1 MKVLWLC
8 NIVLPELSD
17 IFGFR
22 KQNVGGWLTGAWE
35 ALKEDDSLE
44 LAICV
49 PVRNPERMKDGVYNN
64 FRFYSFLTVSY
75 ESNSDINSQA
85 RRFKEII
92 SEYKPN
98 IIHIWGTEYEHTY
111 SMVEAARLQGYL
123 DRIVVNI
130 QGLLE
135 YCSRVYKT
143 GIDDEIF
150 YEVDNNNSSMN
161 DELLSFR
168 NRAVYE
174 KKVLSIVKY
183 CIGRTD
189 WDKACIKDINP
200 ELRYFHC
207 GEILRSSFYNSSKW
221 SYENCEKNTIF
232 ISQASYPIKGLHLI
246 LEEMAKIKIKYPDL
260 KVYVGGEDLTLSPSQ
275 YARYIRGLIKSWEL
289 DDCIIFLGDLSESE
303 MVERYLKANVF
314 LSPSVIENSSNSICE
329 AMLLGTPVVA
339 SFVGGNS
346 SLIQNG
352 IDGFLY
358 PLNESNMMKYYIEM
372 LFDKAQICERIS
384 ANGIKKSYTSIN
396 NRETIT
402 NQIIEIYSKICM
414 DNRVE
419 NA

>member
-1 MKVLWLC
+1 MRILWLC

-22 KQNVGGWLTGAWE
+22 KQNVGGWLTGAWNE
-35 ALKEDDSLE
+35 IKKDKELQ

-49 PVRNPERMKDGVYNN
+49 PIRNPQRVKDGKFEEYKY
-64 FRFYSFLTVSY
+64 YSFLTISN
-75 ESNSDINSQA
+75 ESNCTLKNQVE
-85 RRFKEII
+85 RFKEILI
-92 SEYKPN
+92 DFKPD

-111 SMVEAARLQGYL
+111 SMIEAARKLGLL
-123 DRIVVNI
+123 DRIIVNI

-168 NRAVYE
+168 SRAVYE
-174 KKVLSIVKY
+174 KKVLGIVKY

-189 WDKACIKDINP
+189 WDKACIKEINP

-232 ISQASYPIKGLHLI
+232 ISQASYPIKGLHLV
-246 LEEMAKIKIKYPDL
+246 LEELSKLKIKYSDL
-260 KVYVGGEDLTLSPSQ
+260 KIYIAGENLKISPSS
-275 YARYIRGLIKSWEL
+275 YARYIRSLIKQLEL
-289 DDCIIFLGDLSESE
+289 DDCIYFLGELSELE
-303 MVERYLKANVF
+303 MIERYLKANVF
-314 LSPSVIENSSNSICE
+314 LSPSLIENSSNSICE

-358 PLNESNMMKYYIEM
+358 PLNESNMMKYYIEV
-372 LFDKAQICERIS
+372 LFDNMQICERIS
-384 ANGIKKSYTSIN
+384 TNGIEKSYSSIN
-396 NRETIT
+396 NKEKIVK
-402 NQIIEIYSKICM
+402 QIKDVYSKICM
-414 DNRVE
+414 DK
-419 NA
+419 